1 MKTLAQFKKDL
12 RIGDVIIVTSV
23 KNDHVDNKGVLFDIP
38 IPEKLQGER
47 KVSYIDTTGFYLKDN
62 NDFTDK
68 KGSFCGYPKAS
79 NLKYDGDTFTIQD
92 NDDGRI
98 WCERTYQK
106 LYNRNDI
113 PN

>member
-1 MKTLAQFKKDL
+1 MTTLAQFKKDL
-12 RIGDVIIVTSV
+12 RIDDVIETISV
-23 KNDHVDNKGVLFDIP
+23 KNDHINHKGVLIDMP

-47 KVSYIDTTGFYLKDN
+47 KVSYINTTGFYLKPCS
-62 NDFTDK
+62 DFTDK

-79 NLKYDGDTFTIQD
+79 NLIYDGDTFIIQD

-98 WCERTYQK
+98 WGERIYKK